1 MSTRQWNELF
11 NLKLDDWGL
20 TFQLGP
26 VLLCL
31 LVLMVVAYVA
41 FVLWRKGWKFWKG
54 WEAVSAEIPIGNLGT
69 VTIHPNH
76 ETVKV
81 AYKAWIELATRKAAL
96 PFDEEHDV
104 IVEVYNSWYQLFE
117 RLRNLAKEIPA
128 HQLRKN
134 KDARELVHVMV
145 VVLNEGLRPHLT
157 KWQAKFR
164 RWYEAECKKESCLN
178 LSPQEIQR
186 KYPEYEALVN
196 DIKNVNN
203 AIVKYAKLLRKVAE
217 GDKENS

>member
-1 MSTRQWNELF
+1 MKWTELF
-11 NLKLDDWGL
+11 KLQFNDWGL

-26 VLLCL
+26 IVTCL
-31 LVLMVVAYVA
+31 LVLIAVVYGII
-41 FVLWRKGWKFWKG
+41 LIRKKGWKFWEG

-134 KDARELVHVMV
+134 EDARELVHVMV
-145 VVLNEGLRPHLT
+145 VVLNDGLRPHLT

-164 RWYEAECKKESCLN
+164 RWYEAECKKEEYQN
-178 LSPQEIQR
+178 LSPQEIQK
-186 KYPEYEALVN
+186 KYPEYEALVK

-203 AIVKYAKLLRKVAE
+203 AIVEYSKLLRKVAE
-217 GDKENS
+217 GDKEHS

>member
-1 MSTRQWNELF
+1 MKWSELF
-11 NLKLDDWGL
+11 KLQFDNWGL

-31 LVLMVVAYVA
+31 LVLIGAAYVA

-76 ETVKV
+76 ETVKI

-104 IVEVYNSWYQLFE
+104 IVEVYDSWYQLFG
-117 RLRNLAKEIPA
+117 RLRDLAKEIPA

-134 KDARELVHVMV
+134 RDTQELIHVMV
-145 VVLNEGLRPHLT
+145 IVLNEGLRPHLT

-164 RWYEAECKKESCLN
+164 RWYESECKKEESES
-178 LSPQEIQR
+178 LSPQEIQK
-186 KYPEYEALVN
+186 KYSEYEALVK
-196 DIKNVNN
+196 DLRSVNA
-203 AIVKYAKLLRKVAE
+203 AIVEYSKLLRKVAE
-217 GDKENS
+217 GDKEHS